1 MHKMSSLFV
10 RELEYA
16 PERGKPRPRYLA
28 TREYHPDAEWVAN
41 GEGVATRKW
50 DGTCCCFTKEG
61 FFLRR
66 HKKGWKPVV
75 EGDANA
81 HWHLDWAKAN
91 QYLWPLRPGTY
102 ELCGPK
108 IQGNAEGFDEL
119 TMVKHGEEVYPDAP
133 RTFDELKD
141 WLAER
146 DIEGLVWHHPDGSM
160 IKIKKCDF
168 GLPRR
173 PER

>member
-1 MHKMSSLFV
+1 MRKMSSLFI

-16 PERGKPRPRYLA
+16 PERGRPRPRYLA

-41 GEGVATRKW
+41 GEGFAYRKL
-50 DGTCCCFTKEG
+50 DGTACCFTQEG

-75 EGDANA
+75 EGDPNA
-81 HWHLDWAKAN
+81 RWHLQWASERGGE
-91 QYLWPLRPGTY
+91 LRMPPGTY

-108 IQGNAEGFDEL
+108 IQGNVENFKRL
-119 TMVKHGEEVYPDAP
+119 TMVPHKWWRYHDAP
-133 RTFDELKD
+133 RTFDALKD

-146 DIEGLVWHHPDGSM
+146 DIEGLVWHHPDGRM